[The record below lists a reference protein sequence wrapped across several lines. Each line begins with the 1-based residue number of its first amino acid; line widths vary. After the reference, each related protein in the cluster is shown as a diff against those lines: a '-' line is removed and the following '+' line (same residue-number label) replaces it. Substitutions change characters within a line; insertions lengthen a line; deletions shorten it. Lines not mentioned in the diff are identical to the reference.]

1 MPYVVTIEF
10 ATEADA
16 EAFFRK
22 LKAEPAQRVPGAEQ
36 ITLPSGR
43 RLVFD
48 HHLDELLAKP
58 SAGHAD
64 D

>member
-1 MPYVVTIEF
+1 VTIEF

-22 LKAEPAQRVPGAEQ
+22 LKAEPAQRVPGAEK
-36 ITLPSGR
+36 ITLPGGR
-43 RLVFD
+43 RQAFD
-48 HHLDELLAKP
+48 HYLDGLLVKP
-58 SAGHAD
+58 SASHAD